1 MSRQDHFAAHF
12 RRLHYC
18 LTVGDGEGAMPVSLW
33 VSSRNSFS
41 RSFTFWVSPISWK
54 PTFRSPKRRRK
65 CRNTRQY
72 WRFWSV
78 KSCHWWSS
86 GRQFGRRHVV
96 CLYDFEVG
104 EEIKR
109 LTNCKH
115 IFHQSC
121 LDHWM
126 DHDQKTY
133 PLCRTPFVPD
143 EIQDAFNQR
152 LWAAS
157 GITDFYNE
165 YGTVFGL

>member
-1 MSRQDHFAAHF
+1 
-12 RRLHYC
+12 
-18 LTVGDGEGAMPVSLW
+18 MPVSLW

-54 PTFRSPKRRRK
+54 PTFRR
-65 CRNTRQY
+65 
-72 WRFWSV
+72 
-78 KSCHWWSS
+78 
-86 GRQFGRRHVV
+86 RQFGRRHVV